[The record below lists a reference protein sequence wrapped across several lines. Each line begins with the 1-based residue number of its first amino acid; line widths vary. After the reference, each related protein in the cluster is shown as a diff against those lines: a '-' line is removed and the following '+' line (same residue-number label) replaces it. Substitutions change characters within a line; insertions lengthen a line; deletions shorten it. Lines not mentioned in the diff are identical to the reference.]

1 MNSDNYQMN
10 KVIKEQLVEPVRIE
24 LAKTTILDGRDDSW
38 WNTPEYWEEKEL
50 DGVRSIIFYTIS
62 DSTKV
67 INALKIHL
75 AEDPETFYY
84 HDEVSSLLVKIAHQF
99 PNECLNILIKSLGDY
114 KQGMKLFSPYGDVI
128 FKFLFERLENEQ
140 REMLQENLTNY
151 LKKEDF
157 EYYNWSPMFN
167 TLYRHGDNKYLEK
180 VIIENQERF
189 KPIDSQGYYSVIIQA
204 KAKINGFETYPELI
218 EILRSNPENTNRLK
232 YALFAIKSISR
243 NHELTLSQKNE
254 IARDLDKVITPE
266 EIIQLL
272 EETIKLVKT
281 GE

>member
-1 MNSDNYQMN
+1 MKTDNDQMN
-10 KVIKEQLVEPVRIE
+10 KVIKEQLVKPVEIE
-24 LAKTTILDGRDDSW
+24 LAKTTILDGREDSW

-67 INALKIHL
+67 LNALKIHL
-75 AEDPETFYY
+75 AEDPNGFYY

-99 PNECLNILIKSLGDY
+99 PNECLNILNESLKDY
-114 KQGMKLFSPYGDVI
+114 EQGMKLFSPYGDVI

-140 REMLQENLTNY
+140 REILQENLINY

-180 VIIENQERF
+180 VITENEERF

-204 KAKINGFETYPELI
+204 KAKVNGIETYPELI
-218 EILRSNPENTNRLK
+218 QILMANPENTNRSK
-232 YALFAIKSISR
+232 FALFAIQAIAR
-243 NHELTLSQKNE
+243 NHELTPSQKNE
-254 IARDLDKVITPE
+254 IRRDLDKVLIPE
-266 EIIQLL
+266 EIKKLL
-272 EETIKLVKT
+272 DETIKLI
-281 GE
+281 ESSE